1 MATFIIVSLFL
12 LKESYAVGRVS
23 VDKTDK
29 SLVKLYLD
37 LRTLYLDSEDQR
49 GASAFDFS
57 DCSHAAD

>member
-37 LRTLYLDSEDQR
+37 LKTLYLDSEDQG

>member
-1 MATFIIVSLFL
+1 MLWGVL
-12 LKESYAVGRVS
+12 S

-29 SLVKLYLD
+29 SSLKRYLD
-37 LRTLYLDSEDQR
+37 LRTSYLDSKDQE